1 MLGVSFTMRLCT
13 SRVSGLLV
21 LVCLSVWC
29 LVVNGDCSLGSS
41 SCNGTSL
48 LTNRAS
54 DVSEGTAVTTG
65 VARQGMLTTF
75 TKISVELEEN
85 VENYTWKE
93 PSPSQE
99 EYLDAYC
106 DQIYDSPDVSD
117 MLLWEGLSYLPV
129 KTRTMRI
136 PKRRERLVHDSPR
149 DRRENQE
156 NLQEQGLRR
165 VSPGHLTG
173 DMDTRGDV
181 SSIPVR
187 VHGEVEAYDRDV
199 EDDCL
204 KLSDIYRV
212 TIPESRLQQNVFCA
226 VCNGDQPRAMDCD
239 YMGGRNP
246 GLPPLSLLFG
256 LSSDTMRDT
265 TLSTS
270 GCARGRETDFSSEK
284 MQIVGDALARGF
296 LPQGV
301 CRNLTCP
308 AGKLLDA
315 ENSTCSTALANI
327 RGLTYKLNIN
337 LVPSTELALNTSRNE
352 SLRELV
358 LQLQRQLENKTQ
370 NYAYEYVFTITLE
383 LFFSSSTEQA
393 KIVKI
398 MLTGDITSSREIKRD
413 IAEGF
418 LVQNLLIDDWIL
430 ERLDFKENVTL
441 IQHIDIESLQNTTT
455 PTVDENVTVYH
466 TNYRSWAEDALKG
479 LYVLRTQRVRLLY
492 ALVKSALSRDNV
504 DIPESLKIK
513 MSPLLLCA
521 YVQLSRDEFMIRE
534 GADGQKRL
542 VVVSE
547 HEEAELDSLLYV
559 RLEDNE
565 VLNVC
570 IETLEA
576 LKYVPKVRSS
586 PLWQHLLS
594 WIAIPMSILCVVL
607 TFAVYALLPALRT
620 QPGLNVMGTCAA
632 LFVAQVAL
640 MLASNLQTSGVW
652 CQALGIL
659 VHEAWLSVFCWM
671 VVCSMHMFQVFSAK
685 TRHESRS
692 LIWKTT
698 RNIAVS
704 IALPAVVVALV
715 VAVSYVQSKGES
727 IGYSSESCFL
737 SSQLLVGTAMVLPL
751 TVIVVLNLVLFLLT
765 VRRIHEVTKLKP
777 HSDSRPESH
786 QHVWVCAR
794 LSMLTGV
801 MWTLSLL
808 SEGLDLDWLRG
819 LSILANGGQ
828 GVLLLISY
836 ATSRRVRML
845 LYARLGHRDDITS
858 NTRSTTDKLSST
870 VVSTIH
876 SLEHKP

>member
-1 MLGVSFTMRLCT
+1 MK
-13 SRVSGLLV
+13 RVPPAA
-21 LVCLSVWC
+21 LSPPTCPSHEWLSAVGSCNRTGRWAAEDYDINIEDNC
-29 LVVNGDCSLGSS
+29 VNGCRGFPFRVQLCGVVYENAFCAMCSGEDAQT
-41 SCNGTSL
+41 CD
-48 LTNRAS
+48 R
-54 DVSEGTAVTTG
+54 
-65 VARQGMLTTF
+65 
-75 TKISVELEEN
+75 
-85 VENYTWKE
+85 
-93 PSPSQE
+93 PSGGWGPF
-99 EYLDAYC
+99 
-106 DQIYDSPDVSD
+106 
-117 MLLWEGLSYLPV
+117 
-129 KTRTMRI
+129 
-136 PKRRERLVHDSPR
+136 SPR
-149 DRRENQE
+149 FFR
-156 NLQEQGLRR
+156 
-165 VSPGHLTG
+165 T
-173 DMDTRGDV
+173 
-181 SSIPVR
+181 
-187 VHGEVEAYDRDV
+187 A
-199 EDDCL
+199 
-204 KLSDIYRV
+204 
-212 TIPESRLQQNVFCA
+212 
-226 VCNGDQPRAMDCD
+226 
-239 YMGGRNP
+239 
-246 GLPPLSLLFG
+246 PLSLLLG
-256 LSSDTMRDT
+256 L
-265 TLSTS
+265 
-270 GCARGRETDFSSEK
+270 AGRSPHPTRSHSCFTA
-284 MQIVGDALARGF
+284 QVHVTG
-296 LPQGV
+296 GV